1 MPIEFSFGFYMQH
14 RFKFRTVLFG
24 VALFAGLPSYA
35 YPEIWEFNC
44 TEAVNLLK
52 KAQERVVQKHDQ
64 LEEAKFSLR
73 YSPKEFDGCSQTRRG
88 YHGGEIF
95 CVKHESHQGHILR
108 DVLVAQRG
116 LDAATREFTKYAQGV
131 LQHCPVVK
139 P

>member
-1 MPIEFSFGFYMQH
+1 MQH
-14 RFKFRTVLFG
+14 RFGFRKIWFGIVL
-24 VALFAGLPSYA
+24 LWMLPSYA
-35 YPEIWEFNC
+35 YSEIWEFNC

-73 YSPKEFDGCSQTRRG
+73 YSPKEFDGCSQSRRG
-88 YHGGEIF
+88 YHGGEIY
-95 CVKHESHQGHILR
+95 CVKHESAQGHILR

-116 LDAATREFTKYAQGV
+116 LEAATREFTKQV
-131 LQHCPVVK
+131 QSVVHHCPVTK